1 MKKGRSTYSVQFNV
15 DQNTINNLMQSYLNA
30 ENFKTYEKNGEQ
42 YFRSGDQ
49 MLGYKG
55 LKYSINGQ
63 TLTIDTWLDGMLNNF
78 SLENSG
84 INVMAMNYRNSLNKL
99 FQEVSKLNKG
109 NNSMDNQFNIQ
120 NNENANIQNNNQ
132 QIDANNIN
140 QFAQNFKNENI
151 KKQET
156 LCEIGFW
163 ISILG
168 LFASLFGVAYGVIVY
183 IIDFYFASQGLKTR
197 KRGKAIATI
206 VLSIISILIIMIQ
219 IIVA

>member
-63 TLTIDTWLDGMLNNF
+63 TLTIDAWLDGMLNNF

-99 FQEVSKLNKG
+99 FQEVSKLNKE

-140 QFAQNFKNENI
+140 QFAQNFQNENI
-151 KKQET
+151 KNKKRYVK
-156 LCEIGFW
+156 LD
-163 ISILG
+163 
-168 LFASLFGVAYGVIVY
+168 FGY
-183 IIDFYFASQGLKTR
+183 
-197 KRGKAIATI
+197 
-206 VLSIISILIIMIQ
+206 LS
-219 IIVA
+219 